1 MKLSLIIFH
10 FSFVFLL
17 GCKSELTAHK
27 PNVETKIAPI
37 EESYKVIYK
46 SQMSSKKTKEHQ
58 IITSNEELS
67 NLVSEMNIDAK
78 DYTIFLNI
86 DFKKYNLLAY
96 YLGEKPT
103 GGYDVVLNE
112 VKETKD
118 QMIFSFKE
126 TVPTIDELTTST
138 STSPCI
144 FVQVLKNKKI
154 VLQY

>member
-1 MKLSLIIFH
+1 
-10 FSFVFLL
+10 
-17 GCKSELTAHK
+17 
-27 PNVETKIAPI
+27 
-37 EESYKVIYK
+37 
-46 SQMSSKKTKEHQ
+46 MSSKKTKEHQ

-86 DFKKYNLLAY
+86 DVKKYNLLAY

-126 TVPTIDELTTST
+126 TVPTIDELTTSA